1 MRWQNKAIATHLDPF
16 NYEGI
21 PSFKQ
26 KMKNLITRF
35 EKSLFEKKSFFLKKF
50 FFSKKVIVQSVG
62 LDEGGA

>member
-21 PSFKQ
+21 LSFKQ
-26 KMKNLITRF
+26 KMKNFITRF

-50 FFSKKVIVQSVG
+50 FF
-62 LDEGGA
+62 L